1 MFEKILYPTDFST
14 MAKKTFDYIEKL
26 KDAGAKEVVVLNVL
40 DIRDID
46 ILGTSYSGHDFLPIH
61 QALEDKAKEE
71 ISYIGNELRQFGFRV
86 KTRVVKGIPFS
97 EILRIAEEED
107 VSLIV
112 IASHGKSN
120 IAEMFLGSVSEK
132 VIRKSK
138 RPVLV
143 IKR

>member
-1 MFEKILYPTDFST
+1 MFERILYPTDFST
-14 MAKKTFDYIEKL
+14 MARKTFDFIEKL
-26 KDAGAKEVVVLNVL
+26 KQSGTMEVVVLNVL

-46 ILGTSYSGHDFLPIH
+46 ILGTSYSGQDFLPVQ
-61 QALEDKAKEE
+61 QAFEDKAKEE
-71 ISYIGNELRQFGFRV
+71 ISYVGNELRQFGFRV
-86 KTRVVKGIPFS
+86 KTRVEKGIPFR
-97 EILRIAEEED
+97 EILRVAEEED

-120 IAEMFLGSVSEK
+120 ISEMFLGSVSEK

-138 RPVLV
+138 KPVLV